1 MSWNNIL
8 KADACVS
15 ETKEVFHDFLQ
26 KLGANNE
33 LLEGLKNANGEELR
47 EMIEDIMRTS
57 KHDSHKQVCKKLLR
71 SWDIC
76 ILEAERGTRNEYP
89 YTGDWQTKLASDV
102 SKSLKR
108 TELHPIFIEYLSNNL
123 TEPRTSRE
131 INDMLF
137 TALDLENQ
145 RRIENKGGQW
155 KVEPGKIH
163 LTENH
168 RKLSSRVIPER
179 NTLPMILNR
188 HPNIVSLGGKGNRK
202 QFVWRD

>member
-8 KADACVS
+8 KTDACVS
-15 ETKEVFHDFLQ
+15 ETKEIFHDFLQ

-76 ILEAERGTRNEYP
+76 VLEVERGTRNEYP
-89 YTGDWQTKLASDV
+89 YTSDWQTKLASDV

-108 TELHPIFIEYLSNNL
+108 NELHPIFIDYLSNNL
-123 TEPRTSRE
+123 KDPKPSRE

-137 TALDLENQ
+137 TALDLENA
-145 RRIENKGGQW
+145 RRIGPNSEWSGKGG
-155 KVEPGKIH
+155 KRTI
-163 LTENH
+163 
-168 RKLSSRVIPER
+168 SSRVIPER
-179 NTLPMILNR
+179 NSLPMILTR
-188 HPNIVSLGGKGNRK
+188 HPNIVSLGGRGNRN